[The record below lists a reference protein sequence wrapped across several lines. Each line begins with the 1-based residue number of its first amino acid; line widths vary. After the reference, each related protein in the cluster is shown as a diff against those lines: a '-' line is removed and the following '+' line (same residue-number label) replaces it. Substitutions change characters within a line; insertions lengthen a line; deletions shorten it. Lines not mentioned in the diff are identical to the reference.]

1 MAASSYKAV
10 AIAQQLLSDL
20 NQRGPLTFVMGVGTD
35 GYPTLVSNAHT
46 PAVAGEQNISIKVI
60 NYLDKENAAA
70 TSGSKPL
77 PYLDSLGLNAKP
89 FSPTMV
95 LISLEQLSGNTGTL
109 VVTGKNLMP
118 VLSECARRGVDVQML
133 LTNNTVVPTPGAG
146 TLASDF
152 NDLSWPGIDQN

>member
-20 NQRGPLTFVMGVGTD
+20 NQRGPLTFVMGVASD

-70 TSGSKPL
+70 ATATAPL
-77 PYLDSLGLNAKP
+77 PYLDELGLRANP

-95 LISLEQLSGNTGTL
+95 LVSLEQLAGNTGTL
-109 VVTGKNLMP
+109 VVKGVNLMP
-118 VLSECARRGVDVQML
+118 VLSECARRGVNVQML
-133 LTNNTVVPTPGAG
+133 LTTNTTVPTPGAG
-146 TLASDF
+146 TLTSNF